1 VRALPPMIPWTHGCS
16 RIFWQY
22 RRGDRRSGTGTAF
35 SGAMKLPS
43 ALFFAVV
50 AMVTLCMPWHATAGA
65 PTDQLRARI
74 ERIQKIVTAVD
85 ARPEDRKAAIAAMDD
100 IFDWPAIA
108 QNALRAQ
115 WQVRTPE
122 EREEFTRLFAH
133 FFALVYTSK
142 VQMGQAERFEF
153 LGESIEGG
161 RAVVR
166 TTTIMRS
173 GDERH
178 VTYRMRLHG
187 GERWKIYEFDV
198 DGMNLI
204 ENYGA
209 QFQQIVT
216 RGSYK
221 DLAKKLRE
229 TSAALEK

>member
-1 VRALPPMIPWTHGCS
+1 MIPWTHGCI
-16 RIFWQY
+16 RISWQY
-22 RRGDRRSGTGTAF
+22 RHGDRRSGTGTAF

-50 AMVTLCMPWHATAGA
+50 AMVTLCLPWDATAGA

-85 ARPEDRKAAIAAMDD
+85 ARPEDRQAAIAAMDD

-108 QNALRAQ
+108 ENALRAQ
-115 WQVRTPE
+115 WQMRTPE

-142 VQMGQAERFEF
+142 AQMGQAERFEF
-153 LGESIEGG
+153 LGESIEGE

-187 GERWKIYEFDV
+187 GERWKIHEFDV
-198 DGMNLI
+198 DGMSLI

-209 QFQQIVT
+209 QFQQIIT

>member
-1 VRALPPMIPWTHGCS
+1 MMRTIS
-16 RIFWQY
+16 
-22 RRGDRRSGTGTAF
+22 
-35 SGAMKLPS
+35 
-43 ALFFAVV
+43 FAIVFTVV
-50 AMVTLCMPWHATAGA
+50 ATVTLCSSWPAKAGA
-65 PTDQLRARI
+65 PTEQLRARI
-74 ERIQKIVTAVD
+74 EGIQKICTA
-85 ARPEDRKAAIAAMDD
+85 ANTRPEDRQAALAAMDE

-115 WQVRTPE
+115 WQARTPE

-142 VQMGQAERFEF
+142 AQMGQAERFEC
-153 LGESIEGG
+153 LGDSIEGE

-166 TTTIMRS
+166 TTTIMRY
-173 GDERH
+173 GDPRH

-187 GERWKIYEFDV
+187 PERWKIYDFDV
-198 DGMNLI
+198 NGMSLI

-209 QFQQIVT
+209 QFQQIIT